1 MKINQ
6 INLNLLNPANL
17 AKTDNLQEGKSF
29 VEFLKDSLGEV
40 NDLQHRSDEMAMRFA
55 ASDPTVDIHDLMLA
69 LEEASIA
76 LQLTIEIRNKLLESY
91 QEIMRMQI

>member
-6 INLNLLNPANL
+6 LNLKLLNPVDLIRNDQA
-17 AKTDNLQEGKSF
+17 DDGKKF
-29 VEFLKDSLGEV
+29 VDFLKESLAEV
-40 NDLQHRSDEMAMRFA
+40 NELQLKGDEMSVRFA

-69 LEEASIA
+69 LEEANIA
-76 LQLTIEIRNKLLESY
+76 LQLTIEIRNKLLEAY